1 MSMIS
6 TGRAAIYGTSG
17 TLSYTGV
24 ASANLSQITESVN
37 SSGSAVIEELR
48 DGDNELIGQG
58 WSDKRETI
66 TISFTPIAAAA
77 SNTIANAHR
86 ASALPQCPGVV
97 TLSSFKE
104 SATNTINGTWI
115 YDAPES
121 ASVRFTAK
129 GKAVMSLTLWRPK
142 TDTSARVTALAGELL
157 AETQDFQTQILLNS
171 GTISSNSATY
181 VDNFIRSC
189 MDGGIWSKILDCGV
203 FVGSNLTAAMAKLK
217 AFNGTAATLT
227 NYNFVAGDYNE
238 SGTTGGLLGN
248 GSTKYLGTGVTPAML
263 GATAHMSFYLRED
276 LDVGYPRW
284 CMGATSAADEFRLG
298 SSGSTSLVV
307 IQSLYGSNQPA
318 VSAPGAGRAFWCGVR
333 GASTDLR
340 LYRNGALAFTNTTTV
355 TPGACSREIILFGSN
370 GPTAVY
376 PTLNKR
382 GSFYSLGLALTTTEA
397 GLLYAA
403 VQDLQSSLARTAEVI
418 I

>member
-1 MSMIS
+1 MIV
-6 TGRAAIYGTSG
+6 TGRAAVWGTAG
-17 TLSYTGV
+17 QLVYRGV
-24 ASANLSQITESVN
+24 AAVAMAQIIDSLTYSRGVQRED
-37 SSGSAVIEELR
+37 LR
-48 DGDNELIGQG
+48 DGANELIGTG
-58 WSDKRETI
+58 WSDDREQLAI
-66 TISFTPIAAAA
+66 ELTPVAAAT
-77 SNTIANAHR
+77 SNTIDHALR
-86 ASALPQCPGVV
+86 ASSLPPLPARI
-97 TLSSFKE
+97 TLSGFAEPATNQINGDWMYDSPE
-104 SATNTINGTWI
+104 SATVKYVSGGK
-115 YDAPES
+115 
-121 ASVRFTAK
+121 ASV
-129 GKAVMSLTLWRPK
+129 SIQLWRPK
-142 TDTSARVTALAGELL
+142 ANASSRITSLIPAWTQETVEFSDRVTAAGGVI
-157 AETQDFQTQILLNS
+157 TS
-171 GTISSNSATY
+171 GTTAC
-181 VDNFIRSC
+181 VDEFVRTLMEC
-189 MDGGIWSKILDCGV
+189 GVWPKILDCGV

-298 SSGSTSLVV
+298 SSGSTNPVV

-318 VSAPGAGRAFWCGVR
+318 VSAPGAGKAFWCGVR

-340 LYRNGALAFTNTTTV
+340 LYRNGTLTYTNTTTV

-382 GSFYSLGLALTTTEA
+382 GSFYSMGLALTTTEA

-403 VQDLQSSLARTAEVI
+403 VQDLQSSLARTAEI